1 MTGFN
6 DNYIGGVLGG
16 LSDAKF
22 ISTTDGWFIKR
33 KFLLYLISLYSYSMR

>member
-16 LSDAKF
+16 YLMQNLFKLLDGLLSKKKG
-22 ISTTDGWFIKR
+22 SS
-33 KFLLYLISLYSYSMR
+33 LYLISLYSY